1 MNIDK
6 DRREDPS
13 SVSYDP
19 SKEQRKLEAA
29 GWERVDRQG
38 KLFWRNP
45 ESGHLYPQGTAV
57 QRLKAITASEEA
69 QAESEADT

>member
-1 MNIDK
+1 MSIDK
-6 DRREDPS
+6 DRLEDPL

-29 GWERVDRQG
+29 GWEQVERQG

-45 ESGHLYPQGTAV
+45 KSGHLCPQGAAV
-57 QRLKAITASEEA
+57 QRLKAITASEESE
-69 QAESEADT
+69 AESEADI

>member
-1 MNIDK
+1 MSTEK
-6 DRREDPS
+6 DRQEDPL

-45 ESGHLYPQGTAV
+45 QSGHLYPQGTAV
-57 QRLKAITASEEA
+57 QRLRAIAASEE
-69 QAESEADT
+69 SEDGS

>member
-1 MNIDK
+1 MSIEK
-6 DRREDPS
+6 DRREDPL

-19 SKEQRKLEAA
+19 SKEQRKLEAV

-45 ESGHLYPQGTAV
+45 QSGRLYPQGAAV
-57 QRLKAITASEEA
+57 QRLQAITASG
-69 QAESEADT
+69 ESEGGS

>member
-1 MNIDK
+1 MSIEK
-6 DRREDPS
+6 DRREDPL

-19 SKEQRKLEAA
+19 DKQQRKLEAA

-45 ESGHLYPQGTAV
+45 RSGHLYSQGTAV
-57 QRLKAITASEEA
+57 ERLKAITVSEESE
-69 QAESEADT
+69 AESEANS

>member
-1 MNIDK
+1 MSIEK
-6 DRREDPS
+6 DRREDPL

-29 GWERVDRQG
+29 GWDRVERQG

-45 ESGHLYPQGTAV
+45 QSGHLYTQGSAMK
-57 QRLKAITASEEA
+57 RLRAISFSEK
-69 QAESEADT
+69 SEGNS

>member
-1 MNIDK
+1 MGIEE
-6 DRREDPS
+6 DRREDPL

-19 SKEQRKLEAA
+19 DKEQRNLETA

-45 ESGHLYPQGTAV
+45 QSGHLYPQGTAV
-57 QRLKAITASEEA
+57 KRLRATVASEES
-69 QAESEADT
+69 ESDT